1 MPVIG
6 VGLLALVISTPVAH
20 RIFAAVLVVL
30 AVLACTIGLR
40 YMQRD

>member
-1 MPVIG
+1 MTG
-6 VGLLALVISTPVAH
+6 TFRVAGYEGPDEVTH

-40 YMQRD
+40 YVQRD